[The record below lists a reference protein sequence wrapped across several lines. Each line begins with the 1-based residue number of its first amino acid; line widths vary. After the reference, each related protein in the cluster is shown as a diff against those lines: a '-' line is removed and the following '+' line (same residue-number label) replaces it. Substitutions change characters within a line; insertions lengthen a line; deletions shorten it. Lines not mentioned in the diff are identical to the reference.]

1 MPVTTGLLV
10 GLGWGLLL
18 ALLDGLPLL
27 LQGSPWPHLGSR
39 LLALAYLSLIYGAL
53 GILTGGV
60 LGVVALL
67 GLRLIRRRASRA
79 ALAGGY
85 AGVLTAVATAIFGSH
100 RFQPVL
106 LSWGMLFFL
115 GILAG
120 ALAGRLLYQA
130 ARGRGAL
137 WPVFR
142 TGVLVTYGAVIIVVL
157 AVSGF
162 RLFLRDL
169 PLFNPP
175 ATNQVAT
182 AERPNIVL
190 ITASGI
196 RPDHLGINGYD
207 HEISPNVDAL
217 AWRGTRF
224 NQAIAPASWTEPSL
238 ASLLTSL
245 YPSELGITCRATISC
260 QPHLDPERLTLAEAL
275 QDAGY
280 RTQAFLTDP
289 WLTAELGFDQ
299 GFGGFESVRAEE
311 PFDVQAMRARVLGG
325 LLGCQRNATLCE
337 LMTQGHGF
345 LFDSPIPPG
354 WGDSHILPRVA
365 RFVEIH
371 GDERFFLWVHFAEAV
386 PPYDPGAPFGTV
398 REGDM
403 ANPVD
408 LLERIGYWE
417 LGDPFTPREKLLPL
431 DLETL
436 TALYDG
442 EIHQMD
448 RLVGELNVLF
458 DQAGLIDRT
467 LVVFT
472 SDHGQEFME
481 HGGYTYGHSLHD
493 EVVHVPLIIAGPG
506 VVFPADVDT
515 TVGLLDVAPTLAEI
529 AGAFLPP
536 AIERRSLVPALRG
549 ETLKERPVFSESLY
563 RVPQESKGMYR
574 DGYKVIYHV
583 DKDQFELYDLKAD
596 PDEQHDLAT
605 QVVPEGESLKRDLLQ
620 WMARTSQVAREL
632 PRAAPPREFK
642 NAVW

>member
-1 MPVTTGLLV
+1 MPVTTGLLI

-18 ALLDGLPLL
+18 ALLDGLPLF

-53 GILTGGV
+53 GTLTGGV
-60 LGVVALL
+60 LGVVSLL
-67 GLRLIRRRASRA
+67 GLRLIRRRPSRA

-85 AGVLTAVATAIFGSH
+85 AGVLTAVATAIFGAD

-130 ARGRGAL
+130 ARGRGDL

-142 TGVLVTYGAVIIVVL
+142 AGVLATYGAAIVVVL

-196 RPDHLGINGYD
+196 RPDHLGIEGYD

-311 PFDVQAMRARVLGG
+311 PFDVQAMRARALGG
-325 LLGCQRNATLCE
+325 LLGCQRGATPCE
-337 LMTQGHGF
+337 LMTKGHEF

-371 GDERFFLWVHFAEAV
+371 GDERFFLWVHFAEV
-386 PPYDPGAPFGTV
+386 GPPYDPGTPFGTV
-398 REGDM
+398 PEGEM
-403 ANPVD
+403 ANPVGI
-408 LLERIGYWE
+408 LERIGYWE

-529 AGAFLPP
+529 AGASLPP
-536 AIERRSLVPALRG
+536 AIEGRSLVPALRG
-549 ETLKERPVFSESLY
+549 ERLKERPVFSESLY
-563 RVPQESKGMYR
+563 RVPHESKGIYQ
-574 DGYKVIYHV
+574 DGYKLIYNV
-583 DKDQFELYDLKAD
+583 DKDRFELYDLKAD